1 MSDVTSTG
9 INSTKINL
17 SGFAKLNRIERIQKL
32 EELGL
37 LEGDDV
43 DLLMRERTLDPILAE
58 SFIENV
64 IGYFQIPLGVATN
77 FRIDQKDYVIPMAV
91 EETSIIAAASATA
104 KWVRDHGE
112 VTTDVS
118 GKNVIG
124 QIQIGRCK
132 DLITTKKIIEENK
145 KMLLREAN
153 FVAEGLVRRGG
164 GVKDLEIRIVP
175 RSDQTTNLENL
186 LPENSM
192 MVIHVHA
199 DARDAMGANILN
211 QVCEALKNP
220 IQDLTGEKVTM
231 CILSNLVDT
240 KLTRAEVRIFGIEPE
255 LAERIE
261 EASLFAWQDP
271 YRAATNNKGI
281 LNGIDAMVVA
291 TGNDWRAVEAGMH
304 AYAVKEGR
312 YRTLSRWKRE
322 GDDLVGI
329 MEAPIVVGTVGGVT
343 RLHPMARMSLK
354 LMGITSAEHLSRLMA
369 AVGLVQN
376 LGALK
381 ALSTVGIVQGHMRLH
396 TTNLALAAGAAKEEI
411 PDIRRELEA
420 LLLKNRR
427 ISHSQAVEVLE
438 KYRRSHVSTLSP

>member
-1 MSDVTSTG
+1 M
-9 INSTKINL
+9 NSSKINL
-17 SGFAKLNRIERIQKL
+17 SGFAKLNRIERVQKL

-37 LEGDDV
+37 LESEDV

-64 IGYFQIPLGVATN
+64 IGYFQMPLGIATN
-77 FRIDQKDYVIPMAV
+77 FRIDKKDYVIPMAV

-104 KWVRDHGE
+104 KWVRDCGE
-112 VTTDVS
+112 VTTS
-118 GKNVIG
+118 TRGKNVIG

-132 DLITTKKIIEENK
+132 NLAATKKIIEENK
-145 KMLLREAN
+145 GILLREAN
-153 FVAEGLVRRGG
+153 EVAEGLVRRGG
-164 GVKDLEIRIVP
+164 GVKDLEIRLVP
-175 RSDQTTNLENL
+175 RSDSTSVIENL
-186 LPENSM
+186 LPEKM
-192 MVIHVHA
+192 MLVIHVHA
-199 DARDAMGANILN
+199 DALDAMGANILN
-211 QVCEALKNP
+211 QVCEALKSP

-240 KLTRAEVRIFGIEPE
+240 KITRAEVRVFGIDPE
-255 LAERIE
+255 LGERIE

-281 LNGIDAMVVA
+281 LNGIDAMIVA

-304 AYAVKEGR
+304 AFAVKEGR
-312 YRTLSRWKRE
+312 YRTLSRWTRD
-322 GDDLVGI
+322 GDDLVGVL
-329 MEAPIVVGTVGGVT
+329 EAPIVVGTVGGVT
-343 RLHPMARMSLK
+343 RLHPMARMCLK
-354 LMGITSAEHLSRLMA
+354 MLGVTSAEHLSRLMA
-369 AVGLVQN
+369 AVGLIQN

-438 KYRRSHVSTLSP
+438 KYRRGHVSNLSPQ